1 MKKKIWFVLAL
12 TLSGFL
18 FMSFSPSLD
27 GRAVVAD
34 EGVLPQGIFAKTVG
48 YLPGDSISVTNLVDK
63 TTVDILVIGALDPS
77 EGVAILLSPEAAKL
91 LGIEK
96 KSNNVVKITKRSG
109 QLDEIVAGTALIGQS
124 QAPQEEEKSDNAN
137 EEEPLVPP
145 AEEIEESKEV
155 ENPSEVTESTEETLP
170 VSEEENTIT
179 ETEDIVIEEKPLS
192 VPLEES
198 SEDAESEKIDE
209 DLPVSEESLTE
220 EVTEESVENPLE
232 KEVSEEAVSENIQIE
247 TPETEEN
254 IPSEKIEEKNVS
266 EFNNSDLSEAVNEEE
281 LSENNEPLE
290 KLDTE
295 ELSPL
300 NEENLESEK
309 VSEILSEPVSSEN
322 SEEKSDSTELAEEKV
337 SEDLNQDENLEINIE
352 ETEENVPVSGEI
364 EKIVEEKEE
373 EISSDSEKITDELD
387 FSNTHIDTLKAE
399 KVEEEIPLPQEEIR
413 SEKISDDGELY
424 SEKEK
429 NVSEPEE
436 EKILANGDTL
446 IESEAKRKAE
456 EPVASE
462 RIYPEVIDEKYL
474 EGPEKDVSTVPF
486 VEDEVPQN
494 YDKYLEELKKQKDKE
509 EIFVSE
515 NNPVDNPVEEKI
527 PVSEPEKETVRSESE
542 NIPSEESENLL
553 AENTEVNS
561 SVKESSETESEPE
574 EKSET
579 ECSSEESYEAIVL
592 VPAENNPPSQEKEEL
607 SNNVLSGENN
617 IVENAKTETVSD
629 KTAEVKMSEVK
640 ESEIEVKSEAQKAPY
655 DFSSFTLESLKSLES
670 GKYYIQIAVLSD
682 ENNIKSIFDKYYGKY
697 PIVLVPLKSGAAK
710 QVLIGPL
717 SVDEYGTVLQRFKS
731 YGYKDAFLRKIK

>member
-300 NEENLESEK
+300 NEESLESEK

-373 EISSDSEKITDELD
+373 EFSSDSEKITDELD

-429 NVSEPEE
+429 ME
-436 EKILANGDTL
+436 
-446 IESEAKRKAE
+446 
-456 EPVASE
+456 
-462 RIYPEVIDEKYL
+462 
-474 EGPEKDVSTVPF
+474 
-486 VEDEVPQN
+486 QN
-494 YDKYLEELKKQKDKE
+494 LKKKK
-509 EIFVSE
+509 FLPMV
-515 NNPVDNPVEEKI
+515 
-527 PVSEPEKETVRSESE
+527 TRSM
-542 NIPSEESENLL
+542 
-553 AENTEVNS
+553 
-561 SVKESSETESEPE
+561 K
-574 EKSET
+574 
-579 ECSSEESYEAIVL
+579 
-592 VPAENNPPSQEKEEL
+592 
-607 SNNVLSGENN
+607 
-617 IVENAKTETVSD
+617 
-629 KTAEVKMSEVK
+629 
-640 ESEIEVKSEAQKAPY
+640 
-655 DFSSFTLESLKSLES
+655 
-670 GKYYIQIAVLSD
+670 
-682 ENNIKSIFDKYYGKY
+682 
-697 PIVLVPLKSGAAK
+697 AK
-710 QVLIGPL
+710 QKEKLKNL
-717 SVDEYGTVLQRFKS
+717 SLQKEFILK
-731 YGYKDAFLRKIK
+731 

>member
-1 MKKKIWFVLAL
+1 MKKKFWFVLAL

-96 KSNNVVKITKRSG
+96 DSNNVVKITKRSG
-109 QLDEIVAGTALIGQS
+109 QLDEIVAGTALIGKS
-124 QAPQEEEKSDNAN
+124 QASQEEKKSDKTK

-145 AEEIEESKEV
+145 VEEV
-155 ENPSEVTESTEETLP
+155 EEANEAELEETP
-170 VSEEENTIT
+170 EVSESIENI
-179 ETEDIVIEEKPLS
+179 IIEEKPLS

-198 SEDAESEKIDE
+198 LEDAESEKIDE
-209 DLPVSEESLTE
+209 ELPVSEEIVTE
-220 EVTEESVENPLE
+220 EVVENPSVPE
-232 KEVSEEAVSENIQIE
+232 KEILEEAVTEEETVVENIQME
-247 TPETEEN
+247 TAEPEEN
-254 IPSEKIEEKNVS
+254 IPSEKIDENNVS
-266 EFNNSDLSEAVNEEE
+266 DLTDSDLSEAINEEK
-281 LSENNEPLE
+281 LSENLEQPLE
-290 KLDTE
+290 KLDSE
-295 ELSPL
+295 ELSPV
-300 NEENLESEK
+300 NEEAIESEK
-309 VSEILSEPVSSEN
+309 VSETLNEEPVENENAEKISDSIELSKENVENNIEEIEETVFVSSE
-322 SEEKSDSTELAEEKV
+322 A
-337 SEDLNQDENLEINIE
+337 
-352 ETEENVPVSGEI
+352 

-373 EISSDSEKITDELD
+373 EITSDSEKITDELD
-387 FSNTHIDTLKAE
+387 FSNTHIDVLKAE
-399 KVEEEIPLPQEEIR
+399 KVEEELPLPQEEIK

-429 NVSEPEE
+429 KVSEPEE

-446 IESEAKRKAE
+446 IESEEKRKAE

-486 VEDEVPQN
+486 VEDEVPSD
-494 YDKYLEELKKQKDKE
+494 YDKYLEELKKQKGKE
-509 EIFVSE
+509 EIFVPE
-515 NNPVDNPVEEKI
+515 NKPVEEKI
-527 PVSEPEKETVRSESE
+527 PVSEPEKETVLPESE
-542 NIPSEESENLL
+542 NISSEESENPASEN
-553 AENTEVNS
+553 AELNS
-561 SVKESSETESEPE
+561 SVNESVKTEPEIEAKTESDILE
-574 EKSET
+574 S
-579 ECSSEESYEAIVL
+579 SSEESYEAIVL
-592 VPAENNPPSQEKEEL
+592 VPAENNPPSEEKEEL
-607 SNNVLSGENN
+607 SNDILPLEDNV
-617 IVENAKTETVSD
+617 VENAKTETVSD
-629 KTAEVKMSEVK
+629 KSEEVK
-640 ESEIEVKSEAQKAPY
+640 ESEVKENVAEVKSEPEKSSY
-655 DFSSFTLESLKSLES
+655 DFDSFTVENLKALES

>member
-96 KSNNVVKITKRSG
+96 DSNNVVKITKRSG
-109 QLDEIVAGTALIGQS
+109 QLDEIVAGTALIGKS
-124 QAPQEEEKSDNAN
+124 QASQEEKKSDKTK
-137 EEEPLVPP
+137 EEPLVPP
-145 AEEIEESKEV
+145 VEEV
-155 ENPSEVTESTEETLP
+155 EEANEAELEETPEVSESIENAEETLP
-170 VSEEENTIT
+170 VSEEETVI
-179 ETEDIVIEEKPLS
+179 IEEKPLS

-198 SEDAESEKIDE
+198 LEDAESEKIDE
-209 DLPVSEESLTE
+209 ELPVSEEIVTE
-220 EVTEESVENPLE
+220 EVVENPSVPE
-232 KEVSEEAVSENIQIE
+232 KEILEEAVTEEETVVENIQME
-247 TPETEEN
+247 TAEPEEN
-254 IPSEKIEEKNVS
+254 IPSEKIDENNVS
-266 EFNNSDLSEAVNEEE
+266 DLTDSDLSEAINEEK
-281 LSENNEPLE
+281 LSENVEQPLE
-290 KLDTE
+290 KLDSE
-295 ELSPL
+295 ELSPV
-300 NEENLESEK
+300 NEEAIESEK
-309 VSEILSEPVSSEN
+309 VSENLNEEPVENENAEKISDSIELSKENVENNIEEIEETVSVSSE
-322 SEEKSDSTELAEEKV
+322 A
-337 SEDLNQDENLEINIE
+337 
-352 ETEENVPVSGEI
+352 
-364 EKIVEEKEE
+364 EKIVEEKED
-373 EISSDSEKITDELD
+373 EITSDSEKITDELD
-387 FSNTHIDTLKAE
+387 FSNTHIDVLKAE
-399 KVEEEIPLPQEEIR
+399 KVEEELPLPQEEIK

-429 NVSEPEE
+429 NASEPEE

-446 IESEAKRKAE
+446 IESEEKRKAE

-486 VEDEVPQN
+486 VEDEVPSD
-494 YDKYLEELKKQKDKE
+494 YDKYLEELKKQKEKE
-509 EIFVSE
+509 EIFVPE
-515 NNPVDNPVEEKI
+515 NKPVEEKI
-527 PVSEPEKETVRSESE
+527 PVSEPEKETVLPESE
-542 NIPSEESENLL
+542 NISSEESENLASEN
-553 AENTEVNS
+553 AELNS
-561 SVKESSETESEPE
+561 SLNESVKTEPEIEAKTESDILE
-574 EKSET
+574 S
-579 ECSSEESYEAIVL
+579 SSEESYEAIVL
-592 VPAENNPPSQEKEEL
+592 VPAENNPPSEEKEEL
-607 SNNVLSGENN
+607 SNDILPLEDNV
-617 IVENAKTETVSD
+617 VENVKTEIVSD
-629 KTAEVKMSEVK
+629 KSEEVK
-640 ESEIEVKSEAQKAPY
+640 ESEVKENAVEVKSEPEKSSY
-655 DFSSFTLESLKSLES
+655 DFDSVTVENLKALES

>member
-155 ENPSEVTESTEETLP
+155 ENPSEVTESAESTEETLP

-209 DLPVSEESLTE
+209 ELPVSEEPLTE

-232 KEVSEEAVSENIQIE
+232 KEVSEEVVSENIQIE

-266 EFNNSDLSEAVNEEE
+266 EFNDSDLSEAVNEEE

-300 NEENLESEK
+300 NEESLE
-309 VSEILSEPVSSEN
+309 SEN

-337 SEDLNQDENLEINIE
+337 SEDLNQDENLETNIE

-364 EKIVEEKEE
+364 EKIVEEKE

-515 NNPVDNPVEEKI
+515 NNPVEEKI
-527 PVSEPEKETVRSESE
+527 PVSEPEKEAVRSESE
-542 NIPSEESENLL
+542 NISSEESENLL
-553 AENTEVNS
+553 AENTELNS
-561 SVKESSETESEPE
+561 SVKESPETESEPE
-574 EKSET
+574 EKPET
-579 ECSSEESYEAIVL
+579 EYSSEESYEAIVL
-592 VPAENNPPSQEKEEL
+592 VPAENNPPSEEKEEL

>member
-1 MKKKIWFVLAL
+1 M
-12 TLSGFL
+12 
-18 FMSFSPSLD
+18 
-27 GRAVVAD
+27 
-34 EGVLPQGIFAKTVG
+34 
-48 YLPGDSISVTNLVDK
+48 
-63 TTVDILVIGALDPS
+63 
-77 EGVAILLSPEAAKL
+77 
-91 LGIEK
+91 
-96 KSNNVVKITKRSG
+96 
-109 QLDEIVAGTALIGQS
+109 
-124 QAPQEEEKSDNAN
+124 
-137 EEEPLVPP
+137 
-145 AEEIEESKEV
+145 
-155 ENPSEVTESTEETLP
+155 
-170 VSEEENTIT
+170 
-179 ETEDIVIEEKPLS
+179 
-192 VPLEES
+192 
-198 SEDAESEKIDE
+198 
-209 DLPVSEESLTE
+209 
-220 EVTEESVENPLE
+220 
-232 KEVSEEAVSENIQIE
+232 
-247 TPETEEN
+247 
-254 IPSEKIEEKNVS
+254 
-266 EFNNSDLSEAVNEEE
+266 
-281 LSENNEPLE
+281 
-290 KLDTE
+290 
-295 ELSPL
+295 
-300 NEENLESEK
+300 
-309 VSEILSEPVSSEN
+309 
-322 SEEKSDSTELAEEKV
+322 
-337 SEDLNQDENLEINIE
+337 
-352 ETEENVPVSGEI
+352 
-364 EKIVEEKEE
+364 
-373 EISSDSEKITDELD
+373 
-387 FSNTHIDTLKAE
+387 KAE

-515 NNPVDNPVEEKI
+515 NNPVEEKI
-527 PVSEPEKETVRSESE
+527 PVSEPEKEVVRSESE

-553 AENTEVNS
+553 AENTELNS
-561 SVKESSETESEPE
+561 SVKESPETESEPE

-592 VPAENNPPSQEKEEL
+592 VPAENNPPSEEKEEL

-617 IVENAKTETVSD
+617 IVENAKTETVTD

-640 ESEIEVKSEAQKAPY
+640 ESEIEVKSEVQKAPY

>member
-198 SEDAESEKIDE
+198 SKDAESEKIDE

-247 TPETEEN
+247 TAETEEN

-266 EFNNSDLSEAVNEEE
+266 EFNDSDLSEAVNEEE

-300 NEENLESEK
+300 NEESLE
-309 VSEILSEPVSSEN
+309 SEN

-337 SEDLNQDENLEINIE
+337 SEDLNQDENLETNIE

-364 EKIVEEKEE
+364 EKIVEEKEEE

-509 EIFVSE
+509 EIYVSE
-515 NNPVDNPVEEKI
+515 NNPVEEKI
-527 PVSEPEKETVRSESE
+527 PVFESEKEAVRSESE

-553 AENTEVNS
+553 AESTELNS
-561 SVKESSETESEPE
+561 SVKESPETKSEPE
-574 EKSET
+574 EKPESEY
-579 ECSSEESYEAIVL
+579 SSEESYEAIVL
-592 VPAENNPPSQEKEEL
+592 VPAENNPPSEEKEEL
-607 SNNVLSGENN
+607 SNNVLSDENN
-617 IVENAKTETVSD
+617 IVENAKRETVSD

-640 ESEIEVKSEAQKAPY
+640 ESEIEVKSEVQKAPY

>member
-155 ENPSEVTESTEETLP
+155 ENPSEVTESAESTEETLP

-179 ETEDIVIEEKPLS
+179 ETEDVVIEEKPLS

-209 DLPVSEESLTE
+209 EIPVSEEPLTE

-232 KEVSEEAVSENIQIE
+232 KEVSEEVVSENIQIE

-266 EFNNSDLSEAVNEEE
+266 EFNDSDLSEAVNEEE
-281 LSENNEPLE
+281 LSENNESLE

-300 NEENLESEK
+300 NEESLESEK

-322 SEEKSDSTELAEEKV
+322 SEEKV
-337 SEDLNQDENLEINIE
+337 SEDLKQDENLEINIE
-352 ETEENVPVSGEI
+352 ETEENVSVPGEI

-515 NNPVDNPVEEKI
+515 NNPVEEKI
-527 PVSEPEKETVRSESE
+527 PVSEPEKEAVRSESE

-553 AENTEVNS
+553 AENTELNS
-561 SVKESSETESEPE
+561 SVKESSETKSEPE
-574 EKSET
+574 EKPET
-579 ECSSEESYEAIVL
+579 EYSSEESYEAIVL

-607 SNNVLSGENN
+607 LNNVLSDENN
-617 IVENAKTETVSD
+617 IVENAKTETVSS

-640 ESEIEVKSEAQKAPY
+640 ESENEVKSEAQKAPY

>member
-1 MKKKIWFVLAL
+1 MKKKFWFVLAL

-96 KSNNVVKITKRSG
+96 DSNNVVKITKRSG
-109 QLDEIVAGTALIGQS
+109 QLDEIVAGTALIGKS
-124 QAPQEEEKSDNAN
+124 QDSQEEKKSDKTK

-145 AEEIEESKEV
+145 VEEV
-155 ENPSEVTESTEETLP
+155 EEANEAELEAAPEVSESIENSEETLP
-170 VSEEENTIT
+170 VSEEEN
-179 ETEDIVIEEKPLS
+179 IVIEEKPLS

-198 SEDAESEKIDE
+198 LEDAESEKIDE
-209 DLPVSEESLTE
+209 ELPVSEEIVTE
-220 EVTEESVENPLE
+220 EVVENPSVPE
-232 KEVSEEAVSENIQIE
+232 KEILEEAVTEEETVVENVQME
-247 TPETEEN
+247 TAEPEEN
-254 IPSEKIEEKNVS
+254 IPSEKIDENNVS
-266 EFNNSDLSEAVNEEE
+266 DLTDSDLSEAINEEK
-281 LSENNEPLE
+281 LSENVEQPLE
-290 KLDTE
+290 KLDSE
-295 ELSPL
+295 ELSPV
-300 NEENLESEK
+300 NEEAIESEK
-309 VSEILSEPVSSEN
+309 VSETLNEESVEN
-322 SEEKSDSTELAEEKV
+322 ENAEKISDSIELSK
-337 SEDLNQDENLEINIE
+337 ENVENNIE
-352 ETEENVPVSGEI
+352 EIEETVPVLSEA

-373 EISSDSEKITDELD
+373 EITSDSEKITDELD
-387 FSNTHIDTLKAE
+387 FSNTHIDVLKAE
-399 KVEEEIPLPQEEIR
+399 KVEEELPLPQEEIK

-424 SEKEK
+424 SEKGK
-429 NVSEPEE
+429 NASEPEE

-446 IESEAKRKAE
+446 IESEEKRKAE

-486 VEDEVPQN
+486 VEDEVPSD
-494 YDKYLEELKKQKDKE
+494 YDKYLEELKKQKEKE
-509 EIFVSE
+509 EIFVPE
-515 NNPVDNPVEEKI
+515 NKPVEEKI
-527 PVSEPEKETVRSESE
+527 PVSEPEKETVLPESE
-542 NIPSEESENLL
+542 NISSEESENLASEN
-553 AENTEVNS
+553 AELNS
-561 SVKESSETESEPE
+561 SVNESVKTEPEIEAKTESEVP
-574 EKSET
+574 SEF
-579 ECSSEESYEAIVL
+579 SSEESYEAIVL
-592 VPAENNPPSQEKEEL
+592 VPAENNPPSEEKEEL
-607 SNNVLSGENN
+607 SNDILPLEDNV
-617 IVENAKTETVSD
+617 VENAKTETVSD
-629 KTAEVKMSEVK
+629 KSEEVK
-640 ESEIEVKSEAQKAPY
+640 ESEVKENAAEVKSEPEKSSY
-655 DFSSFTLESLKSLES
+655 DFDSFTVENLKALES

>member
-179 ETEDIVIEEKPLS
+179 ETEDTVIEEKPLS

-209 DLPVSEESLTE
+209 EIPVSEEPLTE

-300 NEENLESEK
+300 NEESLESEK

-337 SEDLNQDENLEINIE
+337 SEDLNQDENLETNIE

-424 SEKEK
+424 KKKKK

-515 NNPVDNPVEEKI
+515 NNPVEEKI
-527 PVSEPEKETVRSESE
+527 PVSEPEKEAVRSESE

-629 KTAEVKMSEVK
+629 KTAEVKM
-640 ESEIEVKSEAQKAPY
+640 
-655 DFSSFTLESLKSLES
+655 
-670 GKYYIQIAVLSD
+670 
-682 ENNIKSIFDKYYGKY
+682 
-697 PIVLVPLKSGAAK
+697 
-710 QVLIGPL
+710 
-717 SVDEYGTVLQRFKS
+717 
-731 YGYKDAFLRKIK
+731 

>member
-1 MKKKIWFVLAL
+1 MKKKFWFVLAL

-96 KSNNVVKITKRSG
+96 DSNNVVKITKRSG
-109 QLDEIVAGTALIGQS
+109 QLDEIVAGTALIGKS
-124 QAPQEEEKSDNAN
+124 QDSQEEKKSDKTK

-145 AEEIEESKEV
+145 VEEAEEANEAEL
-155 ENPSEVTESTEETLP
+155 EETP
-170 VSEEENTIT
+170 EVSESIENI
-179 ETEDIVIEEKPLS
+179 IIEEKPLS

-198 SEDAESEKIDE
+198 LEDAESEKIDE
-209 DLPVSEESLTE
+209 ELPVSEEIVTE
-220 EVTEESVENPLE
+220 EVVENPSVPE
-232 KEVSEEAVSENIQIE
+232 KEILEEAVTEEETVVENIQME
-247 TPETEEN
+247 TSEPEEN
-254 IPSEKIEEKNVS
+254 IPSEKIDENNVS
-266 EFNNSDLSEAVNEEE
+266 DLTDSDLSEAINEEK
-281 LSENNEPLE
+281 LSENVEQPLE
-290 KLDTE
+290 KLDSE
-295 ELSPL
+295 ELSL
-300 NEENLESEK
+300 VNEEAIESEK
-309 VSEILSEPVSSEN
+309 VSETLNEESVENENAEKISDSIELSEENVENNIEEIEETVPVSSE
-322 SEEKSDSTELAEEKV
+322 A
-337 SEDLNQDENLEINIE
+337 
-352 ETEENVPVSGEI
+352 

-373 EISSDSEKITDELD
+373 EITSDSEKITDELD
-387 FSNTHIDTLKAE
+387 FSNTHIDVLKAE
-399 KVEEEIPLPQEEIR
+399 KVEEELPLPQEEIK

-424 SEKEK
+424 SEKGK

-446 IESEAKRKAE
+446 IESEEKRKAE

-486 VEDEVPQN
+486 VEEEVPSD
-494 YDKYLEELKKQKDKE
+494 YDKYLEELKKQKEKE
-509 EIFVSE
+509 EIFVPE
-515 NNPVDNPVEEKI
+515 NKPVEEKI
-527 PVSEPEKETVRSESE
+527 PVSEPEKETVLPESE
-542 NIPSEESENLL
+542 NISSEESENLASEN
-553 AENTEVNS
+553 AELNS
-561 SVKESSETESEPE
+561 SVNESVKTEAEIEAKTESDILE
-574 EKSET
+574 S
-579 ECSSEESYEAIVL
+579 SSEESYEAIVL
-592 VPAENNPPSQEKEEL
+592 VPAENNPPSEEKEEL
-607 SNNVLSGENN
+607 SNDILPLEDNV
-617 IVENAKTETVSD
+617 VENVKTETVSD
-629 KTAEVKMSEVK
+629 KSEEVKEAEVKENAA
-640 ESEIEVKSEAQKAPY
+640 EVKSEPEKSSY
-655 DFSSFTLESLKSLES
+655 DFDSFTVENLKALES

>member
-155 ENPSEVTESTEETLP
+155 ENPSEVTESAESTEETLP

-198 SEDAESEKIDE
+198 SEDAESEKIAE
-209 DLPVSEESLTE
+209 ELPVSEEPLTE

-266 EFNNSDLSEAVNEEE
+266 EFNDSDLSEAVNEEE

-300 NEENLESEK
+300 NEESLESEK

-322 SEEKSDSTELAEEKV
+322 SEEKSDSTELTEEKV

-515 NNPVDNPVEEKI
+515 NNPVEEKI
-527 PVSEPEKETVRSESE
+527 PVSEPEKEAVRSESE

-640 ESEIEVKSEAQKAPY
+640 ESEIEVKSEAQKVPY

>member
-155 ENPSEVTESTEETLP
+155 EKPSEVTESTEETLP

-198 SEDAESEKIDE
+198 SKDAESEKIDE
-209 DLPVSEESLTE
+209 DLPVSEEPLTE

-266 EFNNSDLSEAVNEEE
+266 EFNDLDLSEAVNEEE

-300 NEENLESEK
+300 NEESLESEK

-337 SEDLNQDENLEINIE
+337 SEDLNQDENLETNIE

-515 NNPVDNPVEEKI
+515 NNPVEEKI
-527 PVSEPEKETVRSESE
+527 PVSEPEKEAVRSESE
-542 NIPSEESENLL
+542 NLL
-553 AENTEVNS
+553 SENTELNS
-561 SVKESSETESEPE
+561 SVKESPETESESEENPE
-574 EKSET
+574 SEY
-579 ECSSEESYEAIVL
+579 SSEESYEAIVL
-592 VPAENNPPSQEKEEL
+592 VPAENNPPSEEKEEL
-607 SNNVLSGENN
+607 LNNVLSGENN

-640 ESEIEVKSEAQKAPY
+640 ESENEVKSEAQKAPY

>member
-124 QAPQEEEKSDNAN
+124 QAPQEEEKADNAN

-179 ETEDIVIEEKPLS
+179 ETEDTVIEEKPLS

-209 DLPVSEESLTE
+209 ALP
-220 EVTEESVENPLE
+220 
-232 KEVSEEAVSENIQIE
+232 VSEEAVSENIQIE

-266 EFNNSDLSEAVNEEE
+266 EFNDSDLSEAVNEEE

-300 NEENLESEK
+300 NEESLESEK

-515 NNPVDNPVEEKI
+515 NNPVEEKI
-527 PVSEPEKETVRSESE
+527 PVSEPEKEAVLSESE
-542 NIPSEESENLL
+542 SIPSEESENLL
-553 AENTEVNS
+553 AENTELNS
-561 SVKESSETESEPE
+561 SVKESPETESEPE
-574 EKSET
+574 EKPET
-579 ECSSEESYEAIVL
+579 EYSSEESYEAIVL
-592 VPAENNPPSQEKEEL
+592 VPAENNPPSEEKEEL
-607 SNNVLSGENN
+607 SNNVLSDENN

>member
-155 ENPSEVTESTEETLP
+155 ENPSEVTESAESTEETLP

-198 SEDAESEKIDE
+198 SEDAESEKIAE
-209 DLPVSEESLTE
+209 ELPVSEEPLTE
-220 EVTEESVENPLE
+220 EVTEESVENPLA
-232 KEVSEEAVSENIQIE
+232 KEVSEEAV
-247 TPETEEN
+247 
-254 IPSEKIEEKNVS
+254 
-266 EFNNSDLSEAVNEEE
+266 
-281 LSENNEPLE
+281 SENNEPLE

-300 NEENLESEK
+300 NEESLESEK
-309 VSEILSEPVSSEN
+309 VSEILSKPVSSEN

-337 SEDLNQDENLEINIE
+337 SEDLNQDENLETNNIE

-429 NVSEPEE
+429 NVSELEE

-515 NNPVDNPVEEKI
+515 NNPVEEKI
-527 PVSEPEKETVRSESE
+527 PVFEPEKEAVRSESE
-542 NIPSEESENLL
+542 SIPSEESENLL
-553 AENTEVNS
+553 SENTELNS
-561 SVKESSETESEPE
+561 SVKESPETKSESEEKPETEY
-574 EKSET
+574 
-579 ECSSEESYEAIVL
+579 SSEESYEAIVL
-592 VPAENNPPSQEKEEL
+592 VPAENNPPSEEKEEL
-607 SNNVLSGENN
+607 LNNVLSGENN

>member
-155 ENPSEVTESTEETLP
+155 ENPSEVTESAESTEETLP

-179 ETEDIVIEEKPLS
+179 ETEDTVIEEKPLS

-209 DLPVSEESLTE
+209 EIPVSEEPLTE

-266 EFNNSDLSEAVNEEE
+266 EFNDSDLSEAVNEEE

-300 NEENLESEK
+300 NEESLE
-309 VSEILSEPVSSEN
+309 SEN

-337 SEDLNQDENLEINIE
+337 SEDLKQDENLEINIE

-509 EIFVSE
+509 EIYVSE
-515 NNPVDNPVEEKI
+515 NNPVEEKI
-527 PVSEPEKETVRSESE
+527 PVSEPEKEAVRSESE

-553 AENTEVNS
+553 AENTELNS
-561 SVKESSETESEPE
+561 SVKESPETKSESEEKPETEY
-574 EKSET
+574 
-579 ECSSEESYEAIVL
+579 SSEESYEAIVL

-607 SNNVLSGENN
+607 LNNVLSGENN